1 MFREKYISNCLKL
14 SLYWL
19 DILYNNNY
27 TLHDIEQFLP
37 DEHKNEKKS
46 RKQIIANIE
55 EFPYLLRFQL
65 KYIGMKITTQHS
77 KRYYFHHLTQ

>member
-1 MFREKYISNCLKL
+1 MTLNNFYLISTK
-14 SLYWL
+14 
-19 DILYNNNY
+19 
-27 TLHDIEQFLP
+27 
-37 DEHKNEKKS
+37 KKKKS

-55 EFPYLLRFQL
+55 EFPYLLGFQL